1 MEITELDFNSYIN
14 LPYKSNGRTKDGIDC
29 YGLVRLVQKEQFG
42 IDLPSFETEYSTDDN
57 ARLEELINQYKEG
70 WVKVDSPEAGDVVLF
85 KVLGYEQHIGIAVSR
100 EAFLHVREGMDS
112 VIESFTTPRWNK
124 RIVGYFKYV
133 EKASANLTSIPH
145 PLKTETYTT
154 AIAEGSTI
162 SEVVQSIGKQYN
174 VPEELKSKIYIAVNG
189 IPVAQQFWDE
199 YKIRQGDVVTYR
211 TLPGKG
217 VVRLLAVLAIAW
229 VAPYLAGSAE
239 FAYMGTAGAT
249 VAGSAAVYGVT
260 YAAVMVGG
268 MALLDK
274 IAPVRP
280 PSAPTDPGSSERQL
294 MVDGAQNQATPY
306 GAIPV
311 VLGKVRMTAQ
321 LGSKNYVSFENE
333 RDSYL
338 SMLLYW
344 GYGPLEITESTYKF
358 GDVLVSNFEDK
369 KIITLD
375 RKTEP
380 TAAVKAEFDAIYG
393 KDVDQVNTNQELTC
407 DGNPDATVTPGP
419 WTEASTDQATDTVN
433 IALHFPQG
441 LRKIK
446 AQGDN
451 AGSSYGAN
459 CLVRIE
465 RSNDGITWTLVEAFN
480 ASPTTT
486 RTVRN
491 IVSYGSRWVET
502 GDYSYTETYPIYG
515 DDTYV
520 DEPIAKKDAFT
531 TTKTYSRFGTTTLAD
546 DAFKFIRVRRE
557 SGDNVEDSSDWRF
570 YHTVVLHNVAF
581 VTNVAPAI
589 DPPNCKI
596 AKTAIKI
603 KASDQLNGSVEGF
616 NAIVQTIAP
625 VWNGTDWN
633 TTAPTS
639 NPASLMIHVLTHP
652 ANPRRKT
659 LSNINL
665 SEMGYF
671 FDYCVTKGFEYNA
684 VMGSQRSILD
694 VLRDICA
701 AGRASPALKDGKW
714 SVTIDEPKSQI
725 VQMFT
730 PHNSWGFE
738 GTKNLPDIPHGLRV
752 QFFDQD
758 NNYQESEIIVYNI
771 GYSESN
777 ASLFESI
784 TLPGVTK
791 KSLVIDHARW
801 HMAQAKLRPE
811 IYSLNADLE
820 YIVANRGDRVK
831 VMHDVP
837 MWGLGSGRI
846 RERVSDTVLVLD
858 EEVGIEASKQYMLR
872 FRSKTGSTTTRA
884 VVNPGVDGYYTQ
896 VTLATSIAQADA
908 DVLDLFMFGE
918 NQQEGQ
924 DLTVITVEPTS
935 SSSARLTLVD
945 YGVTDTYNI
954 FTDYQ
959 TLTASTVF
967 ESQITLPGKIQ
978 FNAFGDKKPTITFCL
993 SDESV
998 MDVVSKGVFRYN
1010 INVAYTNASNLPANT
1025 VQVQAEYDISATTD
1039 STSRQIVAVDYI
1051 KGSVNIRD
1059 VIEGETYKIRLRYV
1073 SNDGR
1078 TSLWTDWF
1086 NHQVVGKT
1094 SQPGAVTAFTAS
1106 ADYATGKVKL
1116 QWGAS
1121 PEPDIKGYEVRYD
1134 TNFGTGSG
1142 LVFNGDALTCLA
1154 DAPSSSGLTK
1164 TYYIAAYDYFGNYS
1178 SIVSTIDWLYPA
1190 VQNIGSV
1197 TASFED
1203 TALTAATVTLDW
1215 VQPVTDFVVDYYEV
1229 EYNSIIKQVKADVI
1243 TLPANWL
1250 GSRSFTLRVVDING
1264 NVSSGT
1270 TTNVTKLAPDS
1281 PSNYRNQVIDN
1292 TVMLFWTNPVKT
1304 TLPIDH
1310 TLVKKGATWDS
1321 AEIIGENKTEFAS
1334 IDELKDGTFT
1344 YWIAAVDTDGN
1355 QSAPISLTTQVA
1367 EPPDFEFFGEFTA
1380 NFATGTKVNAAVE
1393 DGSVVMPL
1401 KTTETWQQHFQTN
1414 SWTTPQNQIDAGYPI
1429 YAQPANSVAGYYEEV
1444 FDYGTTLSSSK
1455 ITVSV
1460 TGTNVG
1466 SPDVVVSIA
1475 ISNDAVNYTN
1485 YAGTTSIFATN
1496 FRYVKVRV
1504 TATASPTTEL
1514 YRLTAVDV
1522 RLDAKKKND
1531 SFGINAVSTDALG
1544 TVANFTKEFIDVQSI
1559 TASAQGTTPLTVV
1572 RDFQDAVLSATYAIS
1587 SNVCTV
1593 TYNSHGFIA
1602 GQNIR
1607 LAFSSG
1613 TGVTGV
1619 YTITSSTTNA
1629 FSVALTASNSTGAC
1643 LAYPQSCRVYVFNS
1657 SGTRVSTAVSL
1668 QITGY

>member
-1 MEITELDFNSYIN
+1 MEITELNFNDYIN
-14 LPYKSNGRTKDGIDC
+14 LPYKPNGRARDGIDC

-42 IDLPSFETEYSTDDN
+42 IDLPSFETDYSIDDN

-70 WVKVDSPEAGDVVLF
+70 WVKVESPEAGDVVLF

-112 VIESFTTPRWNK
+112 VIEPFTTPRWNK

-145 PLKTETYTT
+145 PLRTETYTT

-162 SEVVQSIGKQYN
+162 SEVVQHIGKQYN
-174 VPEELKSKIYIAVNG
+174 VPDELKSNIYIAVNG

-199 YKIRQGDVVTYR
+199 YKIRKGDVVTYR

-217 VVRLLAVLAIAW
+217 AVRLLAVLAIAW
-229 VAPYLAGSAE
+229 VAPYLAGAAE

-249 VAGSAAVYGVT
+249 VAGSTLVYGAT

-274 IAPVRP
+274 IAPIRP
-280 PSAPTDPGSSERQL
+280 PSEPTNPGSSERQL
-294 MVDGAQNQATPY
+294 MVDGGQNQATPY

-321 LGSKNYVSFENE
+321 LGSKNYLSFENE

-358 GDVLVSNFEDK
+358 GDVLVSNFDDK

-380 TAAVKAEFDAIYG
+380 TTPVKAEFDAIYG
-393 KDVDQVNTNQELTC
+393 KDVDQVTTNQELTC
-407 DGNPDATVTPGP
+407 DGNPDTSVAPGT
-419 WTEASTDQATDTVN
+419 WTEASTDQAVDSVSVS
-433 IALHFPQG
+433 LHFPQG
-441 LRKIK
+441 LRKVK
-446 AQGDN
+446 AQGGD
-451 AGSSYGAN
+451 AGSSYGTA
-459 CLVRIE
+459 CMLRIE
-465 RSNDGITWTLVEAFN
+465 RSSDGATWTLVEAFN
-480 ASPTTT
+480 ASPTVT
-486 RTVRN
+486 RVVDKL
-491 IVSYGSRWVET
+491 IGYESSE
-502 GDYSYTETYPIYG
+502 DYSLKPITESVTL
-515 DDTYV
+515 V
-520 DEPIAKKDAFT
+520 EPVAKKDAFT
-531 TTKTYSRFGTTTLAD
+531 ITKTYSRFGTTTLAG

-557 SGDNVEDSSDWRF
+557 TGDNVEDNPDWRY
-570 YHTVVLHNVAF
+570 YHAVVLHNVSF

-671 FDYCVTKGFEYNA
+671 FDYCVTKGFEYNS

-758 NNYQESEIIVYNI
+758 NNYQEAEIIVYNI

-846 RERVSDTVLVLD
+846 RERVSDTMLVLD
-858 EEVGIEASKQYMLR
+858 EEIGIEAGKQYMLR

-896 VTLATSIAQADA
+896 VTLAASITQADA

-924 DLTVITVEPTS
+924 DLTVITVEPTG

-954 FTDYQ
+954 YTDYQ

-1010 INVAYTNASNLPANT
+1010 INVAYTNASNLPSNT
-1025 VQVQAEYDISATTD
+1025 AQVQAEYDISATTD
-1039 STSRQIVAVDYI
+1039 NTSRQVVSVDYI

-1059 VIEGETYKIRLRYV
+1059 VVEGETYKIRLRYV

-1078 TSLWTDWF
+1078 TSQWTEWF
-1086 NHQVVGKT
+1086 NHQVIGKT
-1094 SQPGAVTAFTAS
+1094 SQPGAVIGFVAS

-1134 TNFGTGSG
+1134 TNFGTDSG
-1142 LVFNGDALTCLA
+1142 LVFDGDALACLA

-1178 SIVSTIDWLYPA
+1178 SIVSTVDWLYPA
-1190 VQNIGSV
+1190 MQNIGSV

-1229 EYNSIIKQVKADVI
+1229 EYSGIVKQVKADVI

-1250 GSRSFTLRVVDING
+1250 GNRAFTLRVVDVNG

-1270 TTNVTKLAPDS
+1270 TTNVTKLAPSS
-1281 PSNYRNQVIDN
+1281 PSNYRSQVIDN

-1310 TLVKKGATWDS
+1310 TLVKKGATWNS
-1321 AEIIGENKTEFAS
+1321 AEVIGENKTEFAS
-1334 IDELKDGTFT
+1334 IDELKSGTFT

-1355 QSAPISLTTQVA
+1355 QSTPVSLTTQVA
-1367 EPPDFEFFGEFTA
+1367 EPPDFEFFGEFAA
-1380 NFATGTKVNAAVE
+1380 NFTTGTKVNAVVE
-1393 DGSVVMPL
+1393 AGAVVMPL

-1429 YAQPANSVAGYYEEV
+1429 YAQPANSVASYYEEV
-1444 FDYGTTLSSSK
+1444 FDYGTILSSSK
-1455 ITVSV
+1455 ITLNI
-1460 TGTNVG
+1460 TGTSFG
-1466 SPDVVVSIA
+1466 SPDIASSIA
-1475 ISNDAVNYTN
+1475 ISSDGTTYTT
-1485 YAGTTSIFATN
+1485 YAGTSSVFATN

-1504 TATASPTTEL
+1504 TATANPTTEL
-1514 YRLTAVDV
+1514 YRLTAINVA
-1522 RLDAKKKND
+1522 LDAKKKND
-1531 SFGINAVSTDALG
+1531 SFTINALSTDTQG
-1544 TVANFTKEFIDVQSI
+1544 TIANFTKEFIDVQSI

-1587 SNVCTV
+1587 SNICTV
-1593 TYNSHGFIA
+1593 AYNSHGFIA
-1602 GQNIR
+1602 GQSIR
-1607 LAFSSG
+1607 LSFSSS

-1619 YTITSSTTNA
+1619 YTITSSTTNT
-1629 FSVALTASNSTGAC
+1629 FSVALTASDSTGAC

-1657 SGTRVSTAVSL
+1657 SGTRVSTTVSL